1 MLSPLSG
8 YAVNMGA
15 SSAQKTIDITGII
28 NNGPVSAT
36 LYNHNQIYTL
46 GFNLVGNPYAS
57 PIDWELVRA
66 GNTNIDNAVYYFQ
79 PSTTDQW
86 GGTYISYVAGLSTG
100 GTNLNIIPSMQGF
113 FVHVSDGAYPVTGTL
128 SMTNAARITDLTHPF
143 TKKKG
148 SASSPVL
155 LRLTASYSDDPL
167 SLDPMV
173 IYFDDKGTTS
183 FDGQIDAL
191 KLLNTDLNVTNLYSV
206 GSDGSKLSINALSPI
221 VDDFYQVPLGLKLN
235 RNAPGN
241 IIFRISE
248 IDETLS
254 GKRIYLTDNI
264 AGSEQDLLPDKEY
277 SVPMIKGEYNNRF
290 FLNFSNLTTGF
301 SDYIPNIKPFNIYC
315 TKGILKAEI
324 GEVNGD
330 YGTIYIYN
338 LSGQILFSK
347 RIYTT
352 GYYEYNPGIKDGAYI
367 VRYVSG
373 KLVITK
379 KIILL
384 NK

>member
-1 MLSPLSG
+1 MLFIT
-8 YAVNMGA
+8 
-15 SSAQKTIDITGII
+15 SSQHYR
-28 NNGPVSAT
+28 PVGRY
-36 LYNHNQIYTL
+36 L
-46 GFNLVGNPYAS
+46 
-57 PIDWELVRA
+57 
-66 GNTNIDNAVYYFQ
+66 
-79 PSTTDQW
+79 
-86 GGTYISYVAGLSTG
+86 ISYVNGVSTG

-113 FVHVSDGAYPVTGTL
+113 FVHVSNGAYPVTGTL
-128 SMTNAARITDLTHPF
+128 NMTNACQDNRSYTSF
-143 TKKKG
+143 YKKE
-148 SASSPVL
+148 
-155 LRLTASYSDDPL
+155 RQRFIHRSYSDSL
-167 SLDPMV
+167 LAILMILCQLDPMV

-191 KLLNTDLNVTNLYSV
+191 KLLNTDLNVTNLYSL

-241 IIFRISE
+241 LVFRISE
-248 IDETLS
+248 IDETLK
-254 GKRIYLTDNI
+254 GKRIYLTDI
-264 AGSEQDLLPDKEY
+264 VAGSEQDLLPDKEY

-290 FLNFSNLTTGF
+290 FLNFSNVTTGVN
-301 SDYIPNIKPFNIYC
+301 DNMLNTKLFNIYC
-315 TKGILKAEI
+315 IEGILKAKI

-330 YGTIYIYN
+330 YGTLSIYN
-338 LSGQILFSK
+338 LSGQILFNE

-352 GYYEYNPGIKDGAYI
+352 GYYEYNTGLKDGAYI

-373 KLVITK
+373 KLVISK

>member
-1 MLSPLSG
+1 
-8 YAVNMGA
+8 
-15 SSAQKTIDITGII
+15 
-28 NNGPVSAT
+28 
-36 LYNHNQIYTL
+36 
-46 GFNLVGNPYAS
+46 
-57 PIDWELVRA
+57 
-66 GNTNIDNAVYYFQ
+66 
-79 PSTTDQW
+79 
-86 GGTYISYVAGLSTG
+86 
-100 GTNLNIIPSMQGF
+100 
-113 FVHVSDGAYPVTGTL
+113 
-128 SMTNAARITDLTHPF
+128 MTNAARITDLTHPF

-148 SASSPVL
+148 SITQQVL
-155 LRLTASYSDDPL
+155 LKLSARYSDDA
-167 SLDPMV
+167 SSEDPMV
-173 IYFDDKGTTS
+173 IYFDEKGTKS

-191 KLLNTDLNVTNLYSV
+191 KLLNTDFNVTNLYSL

-241 IIFRISE
+241 LVFRISE
-248 IDETLS
+248 IDETLK

-290 FLNFSNLTTGF
+290 FLNFSNVTTGVN
-301 SDYIPNIKPFNIYC
+301 DKVLNTKLFNIYC
-315 TKGILKAEI
+315 VEGILKTEI

-330 YGTIYIYN
+330 YGTLSIYN
-338 LSGQILFSK
+338 LSGQILFNQ
-347 RIYTT
+347 RIYTA
-352 GYYEYNPGIKDGAYI
+352 GYYEYNTGLKDGAYI

-373 KLVITK
+373 KLVISK